1 MDAAPIGFPEA
12 RPTARSWPRRML
24 IGLNVLVAIALIGSG
39 LTYGYLRYRNGQITR
54 EAVKGLAAEESAGSP
69 TTILLVGSNTRTG
82 LDPAEIQEFGSAT
95 QVGGARS
102 DVTMLVHLD
111 PRTKKVNLLSLPRDL
126 FIPVPG
132 TDRLQ
137 RVDAALNDG
146 PTRLV
151 EVIQNDLGIPI
162 NHYVELNFDSFQS
175 VVNAIGG
182 VDMQFPT
189 AVRDSFSG
197 LNLKAGCLHLNGKV
211 ALSVVRARHLEY
223 YDRGRFN
230 PDPYGDL
237 SRIRRNHEFLR
248 VLARA
253 VQGQGVENPL
263 TLNSI
268 VGTLVPKLKVDSGL
282 SLGTMVTLARQFRSL
297 DAAAV
302 PQATLPVLLAPSY
315 RFRGV
320 PYGDVVLPNQPQD
333 QEAVAQ
339 FLGQSA
345 PAPSGD
351 KGTISLLNES
361 GNNSAATKTSDA
373 LRGLGWTVTDMVA
386 GSSPATPSESVIY
399 YPPGKLGAAQHLQT
413 QLSGPVALGLRAVP
427 TGADLQLV
435 IGTDL
440 KVTGGIAP
448 VETTTTTPSTSAP
461 GRNGT
466 TSTTRPQGVVVT
478 GDVVTVQE
486 APQAFDPT
494 ACPAGVKGH

>member
-1 MDAAPIGFPEA
+1 MDESPMGSPGTH
-12 RPTARSWPRRML
+12 PKARSWPRRVL
-24 IGLNVLVAIALIGSG
+24 IGLNVIVAVALIGSG

-54 EAVKGLAAEESAGSP
+54 EAVKGLAAGESAGSP

-102 DVTMLVHLD
+102 DVTMLIHLD
-111 PRTKKVNLLSLPRDL
+111 PRTKQVNLLSLPRDL

-175 VVNAIGG
+175 VVDALGG

-197 LNLKAGCLHLNGKV
+197 LNLKSGCLHLNGKV

-223 YDRGRFN
+223 YENGRFK

-253 VQGQGVENPL
+253 VQGKGVENPL

-268 VGTLVPKLKVDSGL
+268 VGTLAPKLKVDSGL
-282 SLGTMVTLARQFRSL
+282 SLGAMVTLARQFRAL

-302 PQATLPVLLAPSY
+302 PQATLPVLLAPGY
-315 RFRGV
+315 RYRGV
-320 PYGDVVLPNQPQD
+320 SYGDVVLPNQPQD

-339 FLGQSA
+339 FLGSSA
-345 PAPSGD
+345 PAPPGD
-351 KGTISLLNES
+351 KGAISVVNES
-361 GNNSAATKTSDA
+361 GNNSSAAKASEA
-373 LRGLGWTVTDMVA
+373 LRGLGWTVSDTMFA
-386 GSSPATPSESVIY
+386 SSPATPSESVIY
-399 YPPGKLGAAQHLQT
+399 YPPGKLAAAQHLQS
-413 QLSGPVALGLRAVP
+413 QLSGPVALGLRSVP
-427 TGADLQLV
+427 TGSDLQLV

-440 KVTGGIAP
+440 KVTGGVTP
-448 VETTTTTPSTSAP
+448 GESTTTSPTAAP
-461 GRNGT
+461 PRNGT
-466 TSTTRPQGVVVT
+466 TTTTRPQGVVVT